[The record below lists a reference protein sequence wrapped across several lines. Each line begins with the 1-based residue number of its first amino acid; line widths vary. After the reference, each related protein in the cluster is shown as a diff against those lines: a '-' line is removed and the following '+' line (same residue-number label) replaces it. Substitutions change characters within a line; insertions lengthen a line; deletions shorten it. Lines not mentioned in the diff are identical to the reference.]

1 MKKYTITAE
10 RDLEEME
17 TSTAKDLTEAKKIA
31 KAILKDEGATTVWIW
46 FTKNY
51 PNCDYLFKME
61 AV

>member
-1 MKKYTITAE
+1 
-10 RDLEEME
+10 ME